1 MAPIEWLFFQ
11 CFIPFHGSRAYIIM
25 TGMETGCTAIRG
37 ALA

>member
-11 CFIPFHGSRAYIIM
+11 CLFCSYGSLAYIIM
-25 TGMETGCTAIRG
+25 TGMETGCTAIKG